1 MGTLTYDVVK
11 QIHFDD
17 RLLAHLQLVIA
28 TKLRR
33 GESFN
38 FSWKTDP
45 SEGSGR
51 TTIWLHPAIP
61 LLYEFQGSRQPSIN
75 RVWLDE
81 LMASADSV
89 TGLQV
94 IPEPRE
100 DRPRRQDDEPLRAS
114 SLQ

>member
-11 QIHFDD
+11 QVHFDD
-17 RLLAHLQLVIA
+17 RLLAHLQLVIT

-33 GESFN
+33 GESFT
-38 FSWKTDP
+38 FSWKTDAA
-45 SEGSGR
+45 EGGGR

-75 RVWLDE
+75 RLWLDE
-81 LMASADSV
+81 LMASADTV

-100 DRPRRQDDEPLRAS
+100 DHTRARIEGPLRAS
-114 SLQ
+114 AL

>member
-11 QIHFDD
+11 KVHFDD

-38 FSWKTDP
+38 FSWKTDT
-45 SEGSGR
+45 SEGGGR
-51 TTIWLHPAIP
+51 STIWLHPAIP
-61 LLYEFQGSRQPSIN
+61 LLYEYQGSKQPTIN
-75 RVWLDE
+75 RTWLDE
-81 LMASADSV
+81 LMAAAD
-89 TGLQV
+89 TTIGLQV

-100 DRPRRQDDEPLRAS
+100 TRSPRADEPLRAS
-114 SLQ
+114 AL